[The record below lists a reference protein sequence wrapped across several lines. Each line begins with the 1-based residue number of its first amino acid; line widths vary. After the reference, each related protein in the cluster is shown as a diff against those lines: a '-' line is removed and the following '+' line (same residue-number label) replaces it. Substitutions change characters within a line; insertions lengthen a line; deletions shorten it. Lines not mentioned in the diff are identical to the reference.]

1 MEILG
6 VSSLQNLQALSALL
20 NPQEGQKE
28 EEDYEVKLNASAQL
42 GPGSIGPKPKKD
54 TPGNVCGNVSL
65 FKHSPN
71 NTFNIFSSVAVS
83 GSISKSKEIWSE
95 EEVSEGSQFDDL
107 NDQRPQPDYEVI
119 MKQSVGTED
128 VFLGLSE
135 KDPSS
140 MSCEALLVKIK
151 LPDTK
156 LADVVL
162 DVKETFLD
170 LRTPKYKLGLHLPHP
185 VHSQEGK
192 AQFFSDR
199 EELEVTLLMNRPL
212 DFINGK

>member
-1 MEILG
+1 MESLG

-20 NPQEGQKE
+20 NSDQERKG
-28 EEDYEVKLNASAQL
+28 EDWEVKQCWIA
-42 GPGSIGPKPKKD
+42 
-54 TPGNVCGNVSL
+54 
-65 FKHSPN
+65 
-71 NTFNIFSSVAVS
+71 S
-83 GSISKSKEIWSE
+83 GSTSNSKYIWSE
-95 EEVSEGSQFDDL
+95 EEVAEGSQFDDL
-107 NDQRPQPDYEVI
+107 SDPRPQPEYEVI

-128 VFLGLSE
+128 VFLGLSG

-156 LADVVL
+156 LTDVVL

-199 EELEVTLLMNRPL
+199 EELEVSLQMNRPL
-212 DFINGK
+212 DFINRR